1 MRARKVL
8 RFVLALTALLC
19 VIAAVWFGYSY
30 YRTLEEYKRG
40 NADLNS
46 LYEKMGG
53 IPAPMDPKAEA
64 AMDGKELEAV
74 REQAERIRLES
85 YRKLAEENS
94 DVIGWVR
101 IEGTVVDYPVMHTPD
116 KPDYYLKRGFDQ
128 EYSAYGMVYL
138 DGACWIGE
146 GCPNYLLYGHHMK
159 NGSMFASL
167 EGYAEKEY
175 YKAHPVIGFD
185 TLEEIADYEVAGA
198 FKIGAGEINRE
209 FAKML
214 AARTEEDYKRLVA
227 YMKENSFYDTGIVPE
242 WPQQLITLTTCEYT
256 EGDGRF
262 LVVAR
267 RVEK

>member
-8 RFVLALTALLC
+8 RFVLALMALLC

-128 EYSAYGMVYL
+128 E
-138 DGACWIGE
+138 
-146 GCPNYLLYGHHMK
+146 
-159 NGSMFASL
+159 
-167 EGYAEKEY
+167 
-175 YKAHPVIGFD
+175 
-185 TLEEIADYEVAGA
+185 
-198 FKIGAGEINRE
+198 
-209 FAKML
+209 
-214 AARTEEDYKRLVA
+214 
-227 YMKENSFYDTGIVPE
+227 
-242 WPQQLITLTTCEYT
+242 
-256 EGDGRF
+256 
-262 LVVAR
+262 
-267 RVEK
+267 